1 MAMKAKGSMD
11 ATTKIWILA
20 MLVGTTAGLIDWRT
34 RRIPN
39 WLTVSG
45 VLLGIGYRTL
55 HAGPHGLAMGLQGMF
70 LALICLLP
78 MVLLR
83 AMGAGDWK
91 LMAALGAILG
101 PVMMLFV
108 LAGAIFLSGI
118 MAMVMIVRAK
128 KVKETFINV
137 FVLVQGFLSFG
148 LREFPDISLDNPD
161 LLKLPFGV
169 AAALAIV
176 LCFLATRWKW

>member
-1 MAMKAKGSMD
+1 VTELID
-11 ATTKIWILA
+11 AATKMWTLA
-20 MLVGTTAGLIDWRT
+20 MVVSLTAGFIDWRT

-45 VLLGIGYRTL
+45 AVLGF
-55 HAGPHGLAMGLQGMF
+55 AMHIWVSGWVGAVMAFVGMSV
-70 LALICLLP
+70 ALVALLP

-101 PVMMLFV
+101 PMMMLFV
-108 LAGAIFLSGI
+108 LLAAIFISGI
-118 MAMVMIVRAK
+118 MGVVMMIRAK
-128 KVKETFINV
+128 RVKETLLNV

-148 LREFPDISLDNPD
+148 LRKFPEINLDNPD
-161 LLKLPFGV
+161 LMKLPFGV
-169 AAALAIV
+169 AAALGTV
-176 LCFLATRWKW
+176 LCFLGTRWK

>member
-1 MAMKAKGSMD
+1 MD
-11 ATTKIWILA
+11 ATTTTWALA
-20 MLVGTTAGLIDWRT
+20 TAVGLTAGWIDWRS

-45 VLLGIGYRTL
+45 AVIGIAFHTF
-55 HAGPHGLAMGLQGMF
+55 HAGWMGASVGLMGMF

-78 MVLLR
+78 LVLLR

-101 PVMMLFV
+101 PVKMLIV
-108 LAGAIFLSGI
+108 LAGAILVSGVI
-118 MAMVMIVRAK
+118 GMVMIIRARR
-128 KVKETFINV
+128 VKETFMNV
-137 FVLVQGFLSFG
+137 FLLVQGFFSFG
-148 LREFPDISLDNPD
+148 LRSCPEITLDNPG

-169 AAALAIV
+169 ATAVATV
-176 LCFLATRWKW
+176 LCFLATQWKW

>member
-1 MAMKAKGSMD
+1 MD
-11 ATTKIWILA
+11 ATTKIWALA
-20 MLVGTTAGLIDWRT
+20 IVVGLTAGWIDYRT

-45 VLLGIGYRTL
+45 MLIGIAL
-55 HAGPHGLAMGLQGMF
+55 HAFQSGPFGVMTALAGMV
-70 LALICLLP
+70 LALIGLLP
-78 MVLLR
+78 LVLLR

-91 LMAALGAILG
+91 LMGSLGAILG
-101 PVMMLFV
+101 PASMLVV
-108 LAGAIFLSGI
+108 LTSAIFLSGL
-118 MAMVMIVRAK
+118 MGMVMIVRTRR
-128 KVKETFINV
+128 VKETFMNV

-148 LREFPDISLDNPD
+148 LRAHPEISLDNPD

-169 AAALAIV
+169 AAGLATV

>member
-1 MAMKAKGSMD
+1 MD
-11 ATTKIWILA
+11 ATTKIWFLA
-20 MLVGTTAGLIDWRT
+20 MSVGITAGVIDWRT

-45 VLLGIGYRTL
+45 VLLGIGLRTL
-55 HAGPHGLAMGLQGMF
+55 HAGPHGLFMGLQGMF

-91 LMAALGAILG
+91 LMAAIGAILG

-118 MAMVMIVRAK
+118 MAMVMIVRAR

-169 AAALAIV
+169 AAALATV

>member
-1 MAMKAKGSMD
+1 MQMTTTIWAFGMA
-11 ATTKIWILA
+11 I
-20 MLVGTTAGLIDWRT
+20 GLIAGWIDFRT

-45 VLLGIGYRTL
+45 VFFGLVLNTL
-55 HAGPHGLAMGLQGMF
+55 QSGPHGLSIALQGMF
-70 LALICLLP
+70 LALFCLLP

-101 PVMMLFV
+101 PVMMLMV
-108 LAGAIFLSGI
+108 LVGSIFLSGI
-118 MAMVMIVRAK
+118 MALVMVIRARRL
-128 KVKETFINV
+128 KETFLNM

-148 LREFPDISLDNPD
+148 LRGFPDINLDNPD
-161 LLKLPFGV
+161 LMKLPFGV
-169 AAALAIV
+169 AAGLATI
-176 LCFLATRWKW
+176 LCFVATRWKW

>member
-1 MAMKAKGSMD
+1 MD
-11 ATTKIWILA
+11 AGTIIWVLA
-20 MLVGTTAGLIDWRT
+20 MVVSLAAGWIDYRT

-39 WLTVSG
+39 WLTVTGALIGIVIQS
-45 VLLGIGYRTL
+45 LLS
-55 HAGPHGLAMGLQGMF
+55 GPHGLAMALQGMF
-70 LALICLLP
+70 LALLCLLP

-91 LMAALGAILG
+91 LMGALGAILG

-108 LAGAIFLSGI
+108 LAGAIFVSGI
-118 MAMVMIVRAK
+118 MALVIIIRAK
-128 KVKETFINV
+128 RVKETFTNV

-148 LREFPDISLDNPD
+148 LRNFPDITLDNPA

-169 AAALAIV
+169 AAALATV
-176 LCFLATRWKW
+176 LCFLATRWK

>member
-1 MAMKAKGSMD
+1 MRLEDIDGCGNKNLGLGDAGRPYGRLDRLPHSPNSQLADRDWGAGGHRHAMRFSPAR
-11 ATTKIWILA
+11 
-20 MLVGTTAGLIDWRT
+20 TAW
-34 RRIPN
+34 P
-39 WLTVSG
+39 WLS
-45 VLLGIGYRTL
+45 
-55 HAGPHGLAMGLQGMF
+55 QGMF
-70 LALICLLP
+70 LALLCLLP

-91 LMAALGAILG
+91 LMGALGAILG

-108 LAGAIFLSGI
+108 LAGAIFVSGI
-118 MAMVMIVRAK
+118 MAIVIIIRAK
-128 KVKETFINV
+128 RVKETFINV

-148 LREFPDISLDNPD
+148 LRNFPDITLDNPD

-169 AAALAIV
+169 AAALATV

>member
-1 MAMKAKGSMD
+1 LRVTELMD
-11 ATTKIWILA
+11 GVTKIWALA
-20 MLVGTTAGLIDWRT
+20 IVVSLTAGFIDWRT

-45 VLLGIGYRTL
+45 AVLGIGL
-55 HAGPHGLAMGLQGMF
+55 HIWVSGLIGAVMALVGMSV
-70 LALICLLP
+70 ALVALLP

-101 PVMMLFV
+101 PMMMLFV
-108 LAGAIFLSGI
+108 LAAAILISGI
-118 MAMVMIVRAK
+118 MGIVMMIRAK
-128 KVKETFINV
+128 RVKETLLNV

-148 LREFPDISLDNPD
+148 LRKFPEINLDNPD
-161 LLKLPFGV
+161 LMKLPFGV
-169 AAALAIV
+169 AAALGTV
-176 LCFLATRWKW
+176 LCFLGTLWKW

>member
-1 MAMKAKGSMD
+1 MD
-11 ATTKIWILA
+11 AGTKIWALA
-20 MLVGTTAGLIDWRT
+20 MLVGLTAGWIDYRT

-39 WLTVSG
+39 WLTVAG
-45 VLLGIGYRTL
+45 ALVGIVMQWF
-55 HAGPHGLAMGLQGMF
+55 AVGPHGVGMALQGMS
-70 LALICLLP
+70 LALLCLFP

-91 LMAALGAILG
+91 LMGALGAILG

-108 LAGAIFLSGI
+108 LAGAIFVSGI
-118 MAMVMIVRAK
+118 MAVVIIIRAK
-128 KVKETFINV
+128 RVKETFINV

-148 LREFPDISLDNPD
+148 LRNFPDITLDNPG

-169 AAALAIV
+169 AAAVATV

>member
-1 MAMKAKGSMD
+1 MD
-11 ATTKIWILA
+11 VNTIIWALA
-20 MLVGTTAGLIDWRT
+20 IVVGLIAGWIDYRT

-39 WLTVSG
+39 WLTVTG
-45 VLLGIGYRTL
+45 ALMGIAMQTFL
-55 HAGPHGLAMGLQGMF
+55 AGRHGLAMALQGMF
-70 LALICLLP
+70 LALLCLLP

-91 LMAALGAILG
+91 LMGALGAILG

-108 LAGAIFLSGI
+108 LVGAIFVSGI
-118 MAMVMIVRAK
+118 MAMVIIIQAK
-128 KVKETFINV
+128 RVKETFFNV

-148 LREFPDISLDNPD
+148 LRNFPDISLDNPS

-169 AAALAIV
+169 ATALATV
-176 LCFLATRWKW
+176 LCFLATRWK

>member
-1 MAMKAKGSMD
+1 MD
-11 ATTKIWILA
+11 AGTKIWALA
-20 MLVGTTAGLIDWRT
+20 MMVALTAGWIDYRT

-39 WLTVSG
+39 WLTVNG
-45 VLLGIGYRTL
+45 ALMGI
-55 HAGPHGLAMGLQGMF
+55 AMQWFAVGPHGVSMSLQGMS
-70 LALICLLP
+70 LALLCLLP

-91 LMAALGAILG
+91 LMGALGAILG

-108 LAGAIFLSGI
+108 LAGAVFVSGI
-118 MAMVMIVRAK
+118 MAVVIIIQAK
-128 KVKETFINV
+128 RVKETFINM

-148 LREFPDISLDNPD
+148 LRNFPDITLDNPG

-169 AAALAIV
+169 AAAVATV
-176 LCFLATRWKW
+176 LCFLATQWKW

>member
-1 MAMKAKGSMD
+1 MD
-11 ATTKIWILA
+11 VNTIIWTLA
-20 MLVGTTAGLIDWRT
+20 IVVGLIAGWIDYRT

-39 WLTVSG
+39 WLTVTG
-45 VLLGIGYRTL
+45 ALMGIAMQTFL
-55 HAGPHGLAMGLQGMF
+55 AGRHGLAMALQGMF
-70 LALICLLP
+70 LALLCLLP

-91 LMAALGAILG
+91 LMGALGAILG

-108 LAGAIFLSGI
+108 LVGAIFVSGI
-118 MAMVMIVRAK
+118 MAMVIIIQAK
-128 KVKETFINV
+128 RVKETFFNV

-148 LREFPDISLDNPD
+148 LRNFPDISLDNPS

-169 AAALAIV
+169 ATALATV
-176 LCFLATRWKW
+176 LCFLATRWK

>member
-1 MAMKAKGSMD
+1 MDMA
-11 ATTKIWILA
+11 TKIWTLA
-20 MLVGTTAGLIDWRT
+20 MAVGLTAGWIDYRT

-45 VLLGIGYRTL
+45 ALTGIAAQTFLSGSR
-55 HAGPHGLAMGLQGMF
+55 GLMMSLQGLL
-70 LALICLLP
+70 LALLCLLP

-91 LMAALGAILG
+91 LMGALGAILG

-108 LAGAIFLSGI
+108 LVGAIFVSGV
-118 MAMVMIVRAK
+118 MAIVIIIRAK
-128 KVKETFINV
+128 RVKETFINV

-148 LREFPDISLDNPD
+148 LRNFPEITLDNPD

-169 AAALAIV
+169 AAALATA

>member
-1 MAMKAKGSMD
+1 MD
-11 ATTKIWILA
+11 AGTKIWALA
-20 MLVGTTAGLIDWRT
+20 MLVGLTAGWIDYRT

-39 WLTVSG
+39 WLTVNG
-45 VLLGIGYRTL
+45 ALLGIVMQWF
-55 HAGPHGLAMGLQGMF
+55 AVGPHGVGMALQGMF
-70 LALICLLP
+70 FALLCLLP

-91 LMAALGAILG
+91 LMGAMGAILG

-108 LAGAIFLSGI
+108 LAGAIFVSGI
-118 MAMVMIVRAK
+118 MAMVIIIRAK
-128 KVKETFINV
+128 RVKETFINV

-148 LREFPDISLDNPD
+148 LRNFPDITLDNPG

-169 AAALAIV
+169 AAAVATA

>member
-1 MAMKAKGSMD
+1 M
-11 ATTKIWILA
+11 TETIKIWGLA
-20 MLVGTTAGLIDWRT
+20 MIVGLSAGLIDFRT

-45 VLLGIGYRTL
+45 ALLGIVAMTE
-55 HAGPHGLAMGLQGMF
+55 HSGLRGMILSLQGMF

-78 MVLLR
+78 LVLLR

-91 LMAALGAILG
+91 LMGAIGAILG

-118 MAMVMIVRAK
+118 MAIVMVVRAG
-128 KVKETFINV
+128 KVKETVINV

-148 LREFPDISLDNPD
+148 LRELPNITLDNPD
-161 LLKLPFGV
+161 LMKLPFGV
-169 AAALAIV
+169 AAGLATV